1 MDNNKQLSNKKG
13 IFVNMREYYKLVGID
28 PFEVLPL
35 TFLVKNGI
43 TDSEFVRFE
52 EYYSILG
59 EKVRQNDR
67 IRNQLIQKRIQQ
79 IYDE

>member
-1 MDNNKQLSNKKG
+1 MYNKMDNNKQLSNKKG

-67 IRNQLIQKRIQQ
+67 IRN
-79 IYDE
+79 